1 MDTLIYFILGFFGVI
16 CHCLMKSDSLAKD
29 AKSANIDFSFSQYL
43 KADWRGIA
51 LSFISIFIWFL
62 LFEETAKQY
71 PRIEDWIRA
80 SFFGM
85 GFFGSYIIQTINS
98 KSKKV
103 IRNIIDEKTNIADS
117 IPKTN

>member
-16 CHCLMKSDSLAKD
+16 CHCLMKSDSLSKD
-29 AKSANIDFSFSQYL
+29 AESANIDFSFIQYL

-51 LSFISIFIWFL
+51 LSFMSIFIWFL

-71 PRIEDWIRA
+71 PKIEDWIRA
-80 SFFGM
+80 SFCGM
-85 GFFGSYIIQTINS
+85 GFFGSYIIQTFSS
-98 KSKKV
+98 KAKKV

-117 IPKTN
+117 L